1 MDEMLLS
8 MCAEYVAL
16 VDAMRMGRYAAGELH
31 QLDCDRQVLHAQLL
45 AATGLGRHDDMYRY
59 ARNLLHVARA
69 TRR

>member
-1 MDEMLLS
+1 MDETLIS

-16 VDAMRMGRYAAGELH
+16 VDAMRTGCYAAGALH
-31 QLDCDRQVLHAQLL
+31 QLDRDRQILHTQLL
-45 AATGLGRHDDMYRY
+45 AATGLSRHDDMYRY